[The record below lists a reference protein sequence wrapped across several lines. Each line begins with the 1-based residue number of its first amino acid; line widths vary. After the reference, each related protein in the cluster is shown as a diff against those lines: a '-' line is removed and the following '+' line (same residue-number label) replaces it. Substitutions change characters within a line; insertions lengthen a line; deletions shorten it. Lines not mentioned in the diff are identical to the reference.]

1 LNTKRTVQGIPREH
15 GARFEAPTNLLDP
28 FVVEP
33 EREDPGER
41 NIEKR
46 QDAQRRR
53 LDDMPA
59 EAEEIAGAGTA
70 GIDKG
75 GRAAPL
81 CDQSGI
87 NAERGTAPIDM
98 SVQIYEPRHDNQAA
112 CIDSLDT
119 VARQVRPDRG
129 NLAIGKG
136 NVGDLVAPVRRIDDP
151 AASEKEIRHW
161 PPRLARQAKP
171 TRGWC
176 GAKAARCARRG

>member
-1 LNTKRTVQGIPREH
+1 
-15 GARFEAPTNLLDP
+15 
-28 FVVEP
+28 
-33 EREDPGER
+33 
-41 NIEKR
+41 
-46 QDAQRRR
+46 
-53 LDDMPA
+53 MPA

-70 GIDKG
+70 GVDKG

-87 NAERGTAPIDM
+87 NTERGAAPIDM

-161 PPRLARQAKP
+161 SPQLACHAYTRLV
-171 TRGWC
+171 RGKSRPVREAGVGPSPK
-176 GAKAARCARRG
+176 GANVMAASPKAAI